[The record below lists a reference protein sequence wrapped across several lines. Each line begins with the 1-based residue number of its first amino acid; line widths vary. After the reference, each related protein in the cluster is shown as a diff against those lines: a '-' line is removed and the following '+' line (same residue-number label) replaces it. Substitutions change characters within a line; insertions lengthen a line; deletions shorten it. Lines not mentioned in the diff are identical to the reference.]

1 MPWQHVLLSCA
12 LLTAAR
18 AAFPAQ
24 APGRHAQ
31 HASANTISA
40 GTLSVETFDDG
51 TYALRSSALGA
62 PVLRAAVEAD
72 LGSGVTLRSTLYPRH
87 TASLADF
94 HDQLGSGHVLT
105 IIHTG
110 LPATP
115 DLLCRLRLYDGLPWG
130 DIQITVV
137 NTSGQPVA
145 IHAIRPVQAQGPI
158 ASLGGPD
165 ADDRI
170 LSDSFSE
177 DGPQLRLMDLAEP
190 ADRIHRA
197 VGSQLI
203 YNPKSNT
210 SLFLGALSADKLLTI
225 FHLKT
230 AGQGSGAKILS
241 YDISSTGTNELL
253 HENSAHYPEGNDVP
267 LSIAVAAGESLSSE
281 PLLFSIS
288 RDYHRQLEDYGRA
301 IRILHNARV
310 TAPTPIGWWSW
321 TAFYYGVTEGTV
333 LTNAQWLAQ
342 NLTSVGYKYFQV
354 DEGYQFARGEYA
366 TSDASSFPRGVGY
379 VGQRATELGL
389 TFGVWV
395 APFQVSERSWVYANH
410 PDWLVHTRDGKP
422 VHLGK
427 VGNNFDELYALD
439 TTNPGAQDYLRYT
452 YRTLVRDWNVR
463 FIKMDFMDS
472 AAVEGVFY
480 RPNTTAIEAL
490 RTGLQIIRD
499 TVGDSVILDKD
510 GSPMLTP
517 VGLVDAGRT
526 SQDTGHTFESTR
538 DAASGVIARYYMN
551 RNFYITD
558 PDAFT
563 ISKQVVG
570 DRGWHGN
577 RTPLTLD
584 EAESSIALSA
594 VSGGMFEIGDDL
606 PTLGA
611 SPERL
616 ALARNADLLDMAR
629 LGRASIPVDLMT
641 YLPADKQPSILAL
654 QEDRRQTIVTVFNWT
669 DTPRTHTLSLD
680 ELGAKD
686 SGPYTATDILRPGD
700 LPVHDRAI
708 TVTQPAHSVRM
719 FKLVDTSIPEAAPE
733 VDAHA
738 APTAVVGK
746 AQTYEASAHDP
757 QNPVLRTEWSFG
769 DGVTL
774 EGQHVEHTYT
784 YAGQYTVKI
793 TAFGLNGKTSAQT
806 LPVSVTGTFPT
817 VYDPAAKRRP

>member
-1 MPWQHVLLSCA
+1 MPWQHTVVSCA
-12 LLTAAR
+12 LLTAVSTAL
-18 AAFPAQ
+18 PAQ
-24 APGRHAQ
+24 HPSAQ
-31 HASANTISA
+31 HSAAKTISA
-40 GTLSVETFDDG
+40 GTLSVDAFDDG
-51 TYALRSSALGA
+51 TYALRSSALAA
-62 PVLRAAVEAD
+62 PVLRAGIEAD
-72 LGSGVTLRSTLYPRH
+72 LGNGVTLRSILYPHH
-87 TASLADF
+87 TVAIADF

-105 IIHTG
+105 ITHTG

-115 DLLCRLRLYDGLPWG
+115 DLLCRLRLYDNLPWG
-130 DIQITVV
+130 AIEATLV
-137 NTSGQPVA
+137 NTSGQPIAV
-145 IHAIRPVQAQGPI
+145 HAIRPVEAQGAI
-158 ASLGGPD
+158 ANLGGPD
-165 ADDRI
+165 ADNRV

-177 DGPQLRLMDLAEP
+177 DSPQLRLMDLAEP
-190 ADRIHRA
+190 ADGMHRA

-203 YNPKSNT
+203 YNRESHA
-210 SLFLGALSADKLLTI
+210 SLLLAALSTDKLLTI
-225 FHLKT
+225 FHLRT
-230 AGQGSGAKILS
+230 AGHGSGVKVLS
-241 YDISSTGTNELL
+241 YDVTSTGTNEVLR
-253 HENSAHYPEGNDVP
+253 ENSAHYPAGNDVP
-267 LSIAVAAGESLSSE
+267 LSMGVGTGESLSSE

-288 RDYHRQLEDYGRA
+288 RDYHTQLEGYGRA
-301 IRILHNARV
+301 IRLLHKARV
-310 TAPTPIGWWSW
+310 TSPTPIGWWSW

-366 TSDASSFPRGVGY
+366 TSDANFFPRGVGY

-395 APFQVSERSWVYANH
+395 APFQVSERSWVYEHH

-427 VGNNFDELYALD
+427 VGNNFDELYPLD
-439 TTNPGAQDYLRYT
+439 STNPGAQDYLRST
-452 YRTLVRDWNVR
+452 YRTLVHDWNVR

-472 AAVEGVFY
+472 AAVEGVFF
-480 RPNTTAIEAL
+480 RPNTTALEAL
-490 RTGLQIIRD
+490 RIGLKIIRD
-499 TVGDSVILDKD
+499 TVGSDVILDKD

-616 ALARNADLLDMAR
+616 ALARNQDLLDMAK
-629 LGRASIPVDLMT
+629 LGRASIPLDLMT
-641 YLPADKQPSILAL
+641 YLPADKQPSILVL
-654 QEDRRQTIVTVFNWT
+654 QEDRRQKIVTVFNWT
-669 DTPRTHTLSLD
+669 DSPRTHTLSLD
-680 ELGAKD
+680 ELGAKG

-700 LPVHDRAI
+700 LPLGNRAI
-708 TVTQPAHSVRM
+708 TVTQPPHSVRM
-719 FKLVDTSIPEAAPE
+719 FKLLDTSIPEAAPK

-738 APTAVVGK
+738 AQTAIVGN
-746 AQTYEASAHDP
+746 AQAYEASARDP
-757 QNPVLRTEWSFG
+757 QNPVLRTQWNFG

-784 YAGQYTVKI
+784 YAGQYTIRI
-793 TAFGLNGKTSAQT
+793 TAFGLNGKTSEQT
-806 LPVSVTGTFPT
+806 LPISVTGTFPT